1 MTPGLVET
9 GTAGAL
15 RAAAGV
21 AAASRVV
28 HLPSSRAEL
37 LRGCP
42 PALVYSRAEQRYCA
56 LRRDL
61 TGWGGR
67 LAAKLAVADLLGID
81 ADAALEARRDAGLHL
96 IEIVPSPSVPGP
108 DGDGCTKPHPPDV
121 RFLSD
126 SSPGSPAGF
135 GVTRREDESV
145 KVSISH
151 TRDLAVA
158 LAVSLPHRQTERTV
172 QP

>member
-1 MTPGLVET
+1 VTPV

-15 RAAAGV
+15 RPTGV

-96 IEIVPSPSVPGP
+96 IEIVPSPSVPCP

-121 RFLSD
+121 RFLSEA
-126 SSPGSPAGF
+126 STGSGF
-135 GVTRREDESV
+135 TRREDESV

-158 LAVSLPHRQTERTV
+158 LAVSLPRRQPERTV